1 MLDEV
6 TEFLTEEEMIPA
18 VCQGALA
25 LEIRENDKTTAK
37 LVNPLDEENVHLATD
52 AERSFLTACG
62 GGCNFPLAAF
72 AQIKGDSIHI
82 NGLYAS
88 GDGTVV
94 EIDSIQGHR
103 NGATRLAQQLAIDLM
118 AKVRSR
124 RLAAESSSN

>member
-1 MLDEV
+1 
-6 TEFLTEEEMIPA
+6 MIPA

-25 LEIRENDKTTAK
+25 LEVRENDKTTATLVKK
-37 LVNPLDEENVHLATD
+37 LDNEDVHLATE

-62 GGCNFPLAAF
+62 GGCNFPLAAY
-72 AQIKGDSIHI
+72 AQIKGESIHI

-94 EIDSIQGHR
+94 EIDTIQGHK
-103 NGATRLAQQLAIDLM
+103 NGATRLAQQLAIELM

-124 RLAAESSSN
+124 RLAAESTSN